1 MPVTARD
8 SQYGTRAVGHRR
20 QWHGR
25 HTLRSA
31 RRRPRQAHGVRQGGQ
46 PGHGPFGVAHTEVT
60 GFTCR
65 GAGRSP
71 SGVPCLPGNGSRAS
85 RVAPNRTTLIF
96 LARFVTRREKAW
108 ARNVGQLIRDIFG
121 AEEEEV
127 AEWIRSLG
135 QLIRAGLGLAFAGI
149 TAWSI
154 AALSSEESSFAFGR
168 AEHIGFLVVGV
179 LGLFLLADPP
189 AEQSVLP
196 EQKLRAG
203 ASMPCSIA
211 LVIGLPPFCS
221 VKNSGARCPGREQ
234 GPHGPGGRL

>member
-1 MPVTARD
+1 MP
-8 SQYGTRAVGHRR
+8 G
-20 QWHGR
+20 
-25 HTLRSA
+25 
-31 RRRPRQAHGVRQGGQ
+31 
-46 PGHGPFGVAHTEVT
+46 
-60 GFTCR
+60 R
-65 GAGRSP
+65 GAVAERR
-71 SGVPCLPGNGSRAS
+71 CRACRGNGSRAS

-96 LARFVTRREKAW
+96 VARFVTRREKAWKAW

-221 VKNSGARCPGREQ
+221 VKNSGARCPGGGNRGHMGLAAGFDE
-234 GPHGPGGRL
+234 HGDLAGHRQSR